1 MSDIYVRKARKRCIA
16 TSGSFFED
24 GEEVELSPSKAPR
37 ITIVSSA
44 SRDGALPTRS
54 NNDSTHSAIVDEH
67 RNFEETETQRHE
79 STDYDDFELD
89 FGDDDAPL
97 ASTPPTFPVSQGDEV
112 AAAPMVDAQHSQSI
126 ASAASPVSEE
136 RQLPNANHRR
146 PSFSGTYTVASAQLT
161 ASDRTAINWANS
173 YGDLKKAYLRG
184 IAHGDPDS
192 RTYELVTRRSMTD
205 RCRIGGG

>member
-1 MSDIYVRKARKRCIA
+1 MGSQTRKRCIA

-97 ASTPPTFPVSQGDEV
+97 ASTPPTFP
-112 AAAPMVDAQHSQSI
+112 HSQSI

-192 RTYELVTRRSMTD
+192 RTYELVTRRCTCSVEIPHVKQITCIFDYGMPIKWICTV
-205 RCRIGGG
+205 